1 MKLILG
7 LGITGLSVARFF
19 FKNEISFRIADTRQ
33 EPPMLEVSKKEGLL
47 NDAYF
52 GDWNEHILTGISE
65 VIISPGVAESEDI
78 VIWMRKKNISIISD
92 IELFGRYAMAPIIG
106 ITGSNGKST
115 VTQLLGEM
123 AIADGKNAV
132 ICGNIGK
139 PVMDSL
145 SDEAELYVVELS
157 SYQLDYTNKL
167 SLLTGVITNITPD
180 HLDRYSNFSDYISSK
195 LSIYKYCQFSTVN
208 LDVDLANGVDGDNYY
223 GIESSNLR
231 CDFIAKQN
239 GNTYEVFHKG
249 SRLITS
255 DDLKVVGRH
264 NIENLLA
271 ALTLGHR
278 FGLSLKVMIQAA
290 IDFKG
295 LEHRLEFVSTIN
307 DIDYYNDSKST
318 NAISTITAINALFEK
333 YNNLTLIAG
342 GISKKEDYS
351 GFFKLINEKV
361 NAVVLIGECSSDF
374 SKQITTPH
382 VEVVESMKKAVSMA
396 TSLAEG
402 GAVLLSP
409 GCASFDMFNNF
420 NERGETFKR
429 FVLKE
434 NKSLF

>member
-19 FKNEISFRIADTRQ
+19 FKKDISFRIADSRQ
-33 EPPMLEVSKKEGLL
+33 EPPMLDIAEKESVLSDSHFGEWSKSLLEGVT
-47 NDAYF
+47 
-52 GDWNEHILTGISE
+52 EI
-65 VIISPGVAESEDI
+65 IISPGISETESI
-78 VIWMRKKNISIISD
+78 VDWSRQQSVPIISD
-92 IELFGRYAMAPIIG
+92 IELFGRYTKAPIIG

-123 AIADGKNAV
+123 AIADGKNAI

-180 HLDRYSNFSDYISSK
+180 HLDRYSKFSDYISSK
-195 LSIYKYCQFSTVN
+195 LSIYSYCKFQVIN
-208 LDVDLANGVDGDNYY
+208 LSDDLLSDLSGHNFYAVESVDD
-223 GIESSNLR
+223 R
-231 CDFIAKQN
+231 CDFSANRI
-239 GNTYEVFHKG
+239 GDLYEVLHK
-249 SRLITS
+249 SKSLLTS
-255 DDLKVVGRH
+255 DELKVIGRH

-278 FGLSLKVMIQAA
+278 FGLNLKVMVQAA

-318 NAISTITAINALFEK
+318 NAISSITAINAIFEK
-333 YNNLTLIAG
+333 YNNLILISG

-351 GFFKLINEKV
+351 EFFKLINEKV

-374 SKQITTPH
+374 SKQITAPH
-382 VEVVESMKKAVSMA
+382 VEVVDTMKKAVSMA
-396 TSLAEG
+396 TSMAEG

-409 GCASFDMFNNF
+409 GCASFDMFSDF
-420 NERGETFKR
+420 NERGEVFKR
-429 FVLKE
+429 FVLE
-434 NKSLF
+434 ET

>member
-19 FKNEISFRIADTRQ
+19 YKNDISFRIADSRQ
-33 EPPMLEVSKKEGLL
+33 EPPMLDIAEKESVLSDSHFGEWSKSLLEGVT
-47 NDAYF
+47 
-52 GDWNEHILTGISE
+52 EI
-65 VIISPGVAESEDI
+65 IISPGIAEAESI
-78 VIWMRKKNISIISD
+78 VDWSRQQSVPIISD
-92 IELFGRYAMAPIIG
+92 IELFGRYAKAPIIG

-123 AIADGKNAV
+123 AIADGKNAI

-195 LSIYKYCQFSTVN
+195 LSIYSYCKFQVIN
-208 LDVDLANGVDGDNYY
+208 LNDDLLSDLSGHNFYALESVDD
-223 GIESSNLR
+223 R
-231 CDFIAKQN
+231 CDFSANRI
-239 GNTYEVFHKG
+239 GDLYEVLHKG
-249 SRLITS
+249 KSLLTS
-255 DDLKVVGRH
+255 NELKVVGRH

-278 FGLSLKVMIQAA
+278 FGLNLKVMVQAA

-318 NAISTITAINALFEK
+318 NAISSITAINALFEK
-333 YNNLTLIAG
+333 YNNLILISG
-342 GISKKEDYS
+342 GKSKKEDYS
-351 GFFKLINEKV
+351 EFFKLINEKV

-374 SKQITTPH
+374 SKQITAPH

>member
-33 EPPMLEVSKKEGLL
+33 KPPMLEVSKKEGLL

-167 SLLTGVITNITPD
+167 SLLTGVITNISPD

-195 LSIYKYCQFSTVN
+195 LSIYSYCKFQVIN
-208 LDVDLANGVDGDNYY
+208 LNDDLLCDLSGHNFYAVESVDD
-223 GIESSNLR
+223 R
-231 CDFIAKQN
+231 CDFSANRI
-239 GNTYEVFHKG
+239 GDLYEVLHKG
-249 SRLITS
+249 KSLLTS

-278 FGLSLKVMIQAA
+278 FGLTLKVMTQAA

-318 NAISTITAINALFEK
+318 NAISSITAVNALFEK
-333 YNNLTLIAG
+333 YNNLILIAG

-351 GFFKLINEKV
+351 EFFKLINEKV

-374 SKQITTPH
+374 SKQITAPH
-382 VEVVESMKKAVSMA
+382 VEVVDSMKKAVSMA
-396 TSLAEG
+396 TSMAEG

-409 GCASFDMFNNF
+409 GCASFDMFSDF
-420 NERGETFKR
+420 NERGDVFKR
-429 FVLKE
+429 FVLE
-434 NKSLF
+434 ET

>member
-7 LGITGLSVARFF
+7 LGITGLSVARFL
-19 FKNEISFRIADTRQ
+19 FKNEISFRIADSRQ
-33 EPPMLEVSKKEGLL
+33 EPPMLDIAEKESVLSDSHFGEWSESLL
-47 NDAYF
+47 E
-52 GDWNEHILTGISE
+52 GVTEI
-65 VIISPGVAESEDI
+65 IISPGIAEAESI
-78 VIWMRKKNISIISD
+78 VDWSRQQSVPIISD
-92 IELFGRYAMAPIIG
+92 IELFGRYAKAPIIG

-123 AIADGKNAV
+123 AFADGKNAV

-167 SLLTGVITNITPD
+167 SLLTGVITNISPD

-195 LSIYKYCQFSTVN
+195 LSIYSYCKFQVIN
-208 LDVDLANGVDGDNYY
+208 LNDDLLRDLSGHNFYAVESVDD
-223 GIESSNLR
+223 R
-231 CDFIAKQN
+231 CDFSANRI
-239 GNTYEVFHKG
+239 GDLYEVLHKG
-249 SRLITS
+249 KSLLTS

-278 FGLSLKVMIQAA
+278 FGLTLKVMTQAA

-318 NAISTITAINALFEK
+318 NAISSITAVNALFEK
-333 YNNLTLIAG
+333 YNNLILIAG

-351 GFFKLINEKV
+351 EFFKLINEKV

-374 SKQITTPH
+374 SKQITAPH
-382 VEVVESMKKAVSMA
+382 VEAVDSMKKAVSMA
-396 TSLAEG
+396 TSMAEG

-409 GCASFDMFNNF
+409 GCASFDMFSDF
-420 NERGETFKR
+420 NERGDVFKR
-429 FVLKE
+429 FVLE
-434 NKSLF
+434 ET

>member
-47 NDAYF
+47 SDAYF

-65 VIISPGVAESEDI
+65 VIISPGFAESEDI

-123 AIADGKNAV
+123 AFSDGKNAV

-145 SDEAELYVVELS
+145 SDEAELYIVELS

-180 HLDRYSNFSDYISSK
+180 HLDRYSSFSDYISSK
-195 LSIYKYCQFSTVN
+195 LSIYSYCKFQVIN
-208 LDVDLANGVDGDNYY
+208 LNDDLLRDLTGHNFYAVESVDD
-223 GIESSNLR
+223 R
-231 CDFIAKQN
+231 CDFSANRI
-239 GNTYEVFHKG
+239 GDLYEVLHKDK
-249 SRLITS
+249 SLLTS

-278 FGLSLKVMIQAA
+278 FGLTLKVMTQAA

-318 NAISTITAINALFEK
+318 NAISSITAVNALFEK
-333 YNNLTLIAG
+333 YNNLILIAG

-351 GFFKLINEKV
+351 EFFKLINEKV

-374 SKQITTPH
+374 SKQITAPH
-382 VEVVESMKKAVSMA
+382 VEVVDSMKKAVSMA
-396 TSLAEG
+396 TSMAEG

-409 GCASFDMFNNF
+409 GCASFDMFSDF
-420 NERGETFKR
+420 NERGDVFKR
-429 FVLKE
+429 FVLE
-434 NKSLF
+434 ET

>member
-167 SLLTGVITNITPD
+167 SLLAGVITNITPD

-195 LSIYKYCQFSTVN
+195 LSIYSYCKFQVIN
-208 LDVDLANGVDGDNYY
+208 LSDDLLSDLNGHNFYAVESVDD
-223 GIESSNLR
+223 R
-231 CDFIAKQN
+231 CDFSANRI
-239 GNTYEVFHKG
+239 GDLYEVLHKG
-249 SRLITS
+249 KSLLTS

-271 ALTLGHR
+271 ALTLGNR
-278 FGLSLKVMIQAA
+278 FGLTLKVMVQAA

-318 NAISTITAINALFEK
+318 NAISSITAVNALFEK
-333 YNNLTLIAG
+333 YNNLILIAG

-351 GFFKLINEKV
+351 EFFKLINEKV

-374 SKQITTPH
+374 SKQITAPH
-382 VEVVESMKKAVSMA
+382 VEVVDSMKKAVSMA
-396 TSLAEG
+396 TSMAEG

-409 GCASFDMFNNF
+409 GCASFDMFSDF
-420 NERGETFKR
+420 NERGDVFKC
-429 FVLKE
+429 FVLE
-434 NKSLF
+434 ET

>member
-19 FKNEISFRIADTRQ
+19 FKKDISFRIADSRQ
-33 EPPMLEVSKKEGLL
+33 EPPMLDIAEKESVLSDSHFGEWSKSLLEGVT
-47 NDAYF
+47 
-52 GDWNEHILTGISE
+52 EI
-65 VIISPGVAESEDI
+65 IISPGISEAESI
-78 VIWMRKKNISIISD
+78 VDWSRQQSVPIISD
-92 IELFGRYAMAPIIG
+92 IELFGRYAKAPIIG

-123 AIADGKNAV
+123 AIADGKNAI

-180 HLDRYSNFSDYISSK
+180 HLDRYSKFSDYISSK
-195 LSIYKYCQFSTVN
+195 LSIYSYCKFQVIN
-208 LDVDLANGVDGDNYY
+208 LNDDLLRDLSGHNFYAVESVDD
-223 GIESSNLR
+223 R
-231 CDFIAKQN
+231 CDFSANRI
-239 GNTYEVFHKG
+239 GDLYEVLHKG
-249 SRLITS
+249 KFLLTS
-255 DDLKVVGRH
+255 DELKVVGRH

-278 FGLSLKVMIQAA
+278 FGLTLKVMVQAA

-333 YNNLTLIAG
+333 YNNLILIAG

-351 GFFKLINEKV
+351 EFFKLINEKV

-374 SKQITTPH
+374 SKQITAPH
-382 VEVVESMKKAVSMA
+382 VEVVDTMKKAVSMA
-396 TSLAEG
+396 TSMAEG

-409 GCASFDMFNNF
+409 GCASFDMFSDF
-420 NERGETFKR
+420 NERGEVFKR
-429 FVLKE
+429 FVLE
-434 NKSLF
+434 ET

>member
-167 SLLTGVITNITPD
+167 SLLAGVITNITPD

-195 LSIYKYCQFSTVN
+195 LSIYSYCKFQVIN
-208 LDVDLANGVDGDNYY
+208 LNDDLLRDLSGHNFYAVESVDD
-223 GIESSNLR
+223 R
-231 CDFIAKQN
+231 CDFSANRI
-239 GNTYEVFHKG
+239 GDLYEVLHKG
-249 SRLITS
+249 KSLLTS

-278 FGLSLKVMIQAA
+278 FGLTLKVMTQAA

-318 NAISTITAINALFEK
+318 NAISSITAVNALFEK
-333 YNNLTLIAG
+333 YNNLILIAG

-351 GFFKLINEKV
+351 EFFKLINEKV

-374 SKQITTPH
+374 SKQITAPH
-382 VEVVESMKKAVSMA
+382 VEVVDSMKKAVSMA
-396 TSLAEG
+396 TSMAEG

-409 GCASFDMFNNF
+409 GCASFDMFSDF
-420 NERGETFKR
+420 NERGDVFKR
-429 FVLKE
+429 FVLE
-434 NKSLF
+434 ET

>member
-19 FKNEISFRIADTRQ
+19 FKNDISFRIADTRQ

-52 GDWNEHILTGISE
+52 GDWNENLLIGISE
-65 VIISPGVAESEDI
+65 VIISPGIAESEDI
-78 VIWMRKKNISIISD
+78 VIWMRNKNIPIISD
-92 IELFGRYAMAPIIG
+92 IELFGRYAMSPIIG

-123 AIADGKNAV
+123 ALADGKNAV

-180 HLDRYSNFSDYISSK
+180 HLDRYSSFSDYISSK

-223 GIESSNLR
+223 AIESSNLR

-249 SRLITS
+249 KRLITS

-264 NIENLLA
+264 NTENLLA
-271 ALTLGHR
+271 ALTLGYR
-278 FGLSLKVMIQAA
+278 FGLSLKVMTQAA

-333 YNNLTLIAG
+333 YNNLILIAG

-351 GFFKLINEKV
+351 EFFKLINQKIRV
-361 NAVVLIGECSSDF
+361 VVLIGECRDDF
-374 SKQITTPH
+374 LKQITAPH

-396 TSLAEG
+396 TSMAEG

-409 GCASFDMFNNF
+409 GCASFDMFIDF
-420 NERGETFKR
+420 NDRGEAFKR
-429 FVLKE
+429 FVLE
-434 NKSLF
+434 ET

>member
-195 LSIYKYCQFSTVN
+195 LSIYSYCKFKVIN
-208 LDVDLANGVDGDNYY
+208 LNDDLLCDLSGHNFYAVESVDD
-223 GIESSNLR
+223 R
-231 CDFIAKQN
+231 CDFSANRI
-239 GNTYEVFHKG
+239 GDFYEVLHK
-249 SRLITS
+249 SKSLLTS
-255 DDLKVVGRH
+255 DELKVIGRH

-278 FGLSLKVMIQAA
+278 FGLNLKVMVQAA

-318 NAISTITAINALFEK
+318 NAISSITAINAIFEK
-333 YNNLTLIAG
+333 YNNLILIAG

-351 GFFKLINEKV
+351 EFFKLINEKV

-374 SKQITTPH
+374 SKQITAPH
-382 VEVVESMKKAVSMA
+382 VEAVDSMKKAVSMA
-396 TSLAEG
+396 TSMAEG

-409 GCASFDMFNNF
+409 GCASFDMFSDF
-420 NERGETFKR
+420 NERGDVFKC
-429 FVLKE
+429 FVLE
-434 NKSLF
+434 ET

>member
-47 NDAYF
+47 SDAYF

-123 AIADGKNAV
+123 AFADGKNAV

-167 SLLTGVITNITPD
+167 SLLAGVITNITPD

-195 LSIYKYCQFSTVN
+195 LSIYSYCKFQVIN
-208 LDVDLANGVDGDNYY
+208 LNDDLLRDLSGHNFYAVESVDD
-223 GIESSNLR
+223 R
-231 CDFIAKQN
+231 CDFSANRI
-239 GNTYEVFHKG
+239 GDLYEVRHKG
-249 SRLITS
+249 KSLLTS

-278 FGLSLKVMIQAA
+278 FGLTLKVMTQAA

-318 NAISTITAINALFEK
+318 NAISSITAVNALFEK
-333 YNNLTLIAG
+333 YNNLILIAG

-351 GFFKLINEKV
+351 EFFKLINEKV

-374 SKQITTPH
+374 SKQITAPH
-382 VEVVESMKKAVSMA
+382 VEVVDSMKKAVSMA
-396 TSLAEG
+396 TSMAEG

-409 GCASFDMFNNF
+409 GCASFDMFSDF
-420 NERGETFKR
+420 NERGDVFKC
-429 FVLKE
+429 FVLE
-434 NKSLF
+434 ET

>member
-145 SDEAELYVVELS
+145 SDEAELYIVELS

-195 LSIYKYCQFSTVN
+195 LSIYSYCKFQVIN
-208 LDVDLANGVDGDNYY
+208 LNDDLLRDLSGHNFYAVESVDD
-223 GIESSNLR
+223 R
-231 CDFIAKQN
+231 CDFSANRI
-239 GNTYEVFHKG
+239 GDLYEVLHKG
-249 SRLITS
+249 KSLLTS

-278 FGLSLKVMIQAA
+278 FGLTLKVMVQAA

-318 NAISTITAINALFEK
+318 NAISSITAVNALFEK
-333 YNNLTLIAG
+333 YNNLILIAG

-351 GFFKLINEKV
+351 EFFKLINEKV

-374 SKQITTPH
+374 SKQITAPH
-382 VEVVESMKKAVSMA
+382 VEVVDSMKKAVSMA
-396 TSLAEG
+396 TSMAEG

-409 GCASFDMFNNF
+409 GCASFDMFSDF
-420 NERGETFKR
+420 NERGDVFKR
-429 FVLKE
+429 FVLE
-434 NKSLF
+434 ET

>member
-19 FKNEISFRIADTRQ
+19 FKKDISFRIADSRQ
-33 EPPMLEVSKKEGLL
+33 EPPMLDIAEKESVLSDSHFGEWSKSLLEGVT
-47 NDAYF
+47 
-52 GDWNEHILTGISE
+52 EI
-65 VIISPGVAESEDI
+65 IISPGISEAESI
-78 VIWMRKKNISIISD
+78 VDWSRQQSVPIISD
-92 IELFGRYAMAPIIG
+92 IELFGRYAKAPIIG

-123 AIADGKNAV
+123 AIADGKNAI

-180 HLDRYSNFSDYISSK
+180 HLDRYSKFSDYISSK
-195 LSIYKYCQFSTVN
+195 LSIYSYCKFQVIN
-208 LDVDLANGVDGDNYY
+208 LSDDLLSDLSGHNFYAVESVDD
-223 GIESSNLR
+223 R
-231 CDFIAKQN
+231 CDFSANRI
-239 GNTYEVFHKG
+239 GDLYEVLHK
-249 SRLITS
+249 SKSLLTS
-255 DDLKVVGRH
+255 DELKVVGRH

-278 FGLSLKVMIQAA
+278 FGLNLKVMVQAA

-318 NAISTITAINALFEK
+318 NAISSITAINAIFEK
-333 YNNLTLIAG
+333 YNNLILISG

-351 GFFKLINEKV
+351 EFFKLINEKV

-374 SKQITTPH
+374 SKQITAPH
-382 VEVVESMKKAVSMA
+382 VEVVDTMKKAVSMA
-396 TSLAEG
+396 TSMAEG

-409 GCASFDMFNNF
+409 GCASFDMFSDF
-420 NERGETFKR
+420 NERGEVFKR
-429 FVLKE
+429 FVLE
-434 NKSLF
+434 ET

>member
-47 NDAYF
+47 SDAYF

-123 AIADGKNAV
+123 AFADGKNAV

-180 HLDRYSNFSDYISSK
+180 HLDRYSSFSDYISSK

-208 LDVDLANGVDGDNYY
+208 MDLDLANDVDGDNYY
-223 GIESSNLR
+223 GIELNNSR
-231 CDFIAKQN
+231 CDFVAKKN
-239 GNTYEVFHKG
+239 GSTYEVFHKG
-249 SRLITS
+249 ISLITS
-255 DDLKVVGRH
+255 NDLVVVGKH

-271 ALTLGHR
+271 ALTLGYR
-278 FGLSLKVMIQAA
+278 FGLSLKVMTQAA

-295 LEHRLEFVSTIN
+295 LEHRLEFISTRN
-307 DIDYYNDSKST
+307 NVDYYNDSKST
-318 NAISTITAINALFEK
+318 NAISTKTAINALFEK

-351 GFFKLINEKV
+351 ELFQLINEKV
-361 NAVVLIGECSSDF
+361 SAVVLIGQCRNDF
-374 SKQITTPH
+374 SKQITAPH

-396 TSLAEG
+396 TSMTEG

-409 GCASFDMFNNF
+409 GCASFDMFVDF
-420 NERGETFKR
+420 NDRGETFKR
-429 FVLKE
+429 HVLE
-434 NKSLF
+434 GI

>member
-157 SYQLDYTNKL
+157 SYQLDYTNTL
-167 SLLTGVITNITPD
+167 SLLAGVITNITPD

-195 LSIYKYCQFSTVN
+195 LSIYSYCKFQVIN
-208 LDVDLANGVDGDNYY
+208 LNDDLLRDLSGHNFYAVESVDD
-223 GIESSNLR
+223 R
-231 CDFIAKQN
+231 CDFSANRI
-239 GNTYEVFHKG
+239 GDLYEVRHKG
-249 SRLITS
+249 KSLLTS

-278 FGLSLKVMIQAA
+278 FGLTLKVMTQAA

-318 NAISTITAINALFEK
+318 NAISSITAVNALFEK
-333 YNNLTLIAG
+333 YNNLILIAG

-351 GFFKLINEKV
+351 EFFKLINEKV

-374 SKQITTPH
+374 SKQITAPH
-382 VEVVESMKKAVSMA
+382 VEVVDSMKKAVSMA
-396 TSLAEG
+396 TSMAEG

-409 GCASFDMFNNF
+409 GCASFDMFSDF
-420 NERGETFKR
+420 NERGDVFKR
-429 FVLKE
+429 FVLE
-434 NKSLF
+434 ET

>member
-92 IELFGRYAMAPIIG
+92 IELFGRYATAPIIG

-123 AIADGKNAV
+123 AFADGKNAV

-167 SLLTGVITNITPD
+167 SLLAGVITNITPD

-195 LSIYKYCQFSTVN
+195 LSIYSYCKFQVIN
-208 LDVDLANGVDGDNYY
+208 LNDDLLRDLSGHNFYAVESVDD
-223 GIESSNLR
+223 R
-231 CDFIAKQN
+231 CDFSANRI
-239 GNTYEVFHKG
+239 GDLYEVLHKG
-249 SRLITS
+249 KFLLTS
-255 DDLKVVGRH
+255 DELKVVGRH

-278 FGLSLKVMIQAA
+278 FGLTLKVMTQAA

-318 NAISTITAINALFEK
+318 NAISSITAVNALFEK
-333 YNNLTLIAG
+333 YNNLILIAG

-351 GFFKLINEKV
+351 EFFKLINEKV

-374 SKQITTPH
+374 SKQITAPH
-382 VEVVESMKKAVSMA
+382 VEVVDSMKKAVSMA
-396 TSLAEG
+396 TSMAEG

-409 GCASFDMFNNF
+409 GCASFDMFSDF
-420 NERGETFKR
+420 NERGDVFKR
-429 FVLKE
+429 FVLE
-434 NKSLF
+434 ET

>member
-47 NDAYF
+47 SDAYF

-123 AIADGKNAV
+123 AFADGKNAV

-167 SLLTGVITNITPD
+167 SLLAGVITNITPD

-195 LSIYKYCQFSTVN
+195 LSIYSYCKFQVIN
-208 LDVDLANGVDGDNYY
+208 LNDDLLSVLSGHNFYAVESVDD
-223 GIESSNLR
+223 R
-231 CDFIAKQN
+231 CDFSANRI
-239 GNTYEVFHKG
+239 GDLYEVLHK
-249 SRLITS
+249 SKFLLTS
-255 DDLKVVGRH
+255 DELKVVGRH

-278 FGLSLKVMIQAA
+278 FGLNLKVMVQAA

-318 NAISTITAINALFEK
+318 NAISSITAVNALFEK
-333 YNNLTLIAG
+333 YNNLILISG

-351 GFFKLINEKV
+351 EFFKLINEKV

-374 SKQITTPH
+374 SKQITAPH
-382 VEVVESMKKAVSMA
+382 VEVVDSMKKAVSMA
-396 TSLAEG
+396 TSMAEG

-409 GCASFDMFNNF
+409 GCASFDMFSDF
-420 NERGETFKR
+420 NERGKVFKR
-429 FVLKE
+429 FVLE
-434 NKSLF
+434 ET

>member
-195 LSIYKYCQFSTVN
+195 LSIYSYCKFQVIN
-208 LDVDLANGVDGDNYY
+208 LNDDLLRDLSGHNFYAVESVDD
-223 GIESSNLR
+223 R
-231 CDFIAKQN
+231 CDFSANRI
-239 GNTYEVFHKG
+239 GDLYEVLHKG
-249 SRLITS
+249 KSLLTS

-278 FGLSLKVMIQAA
+278 FGLTLKVMTQAA

-318 NAISTITAINALFEK
+318 NAISSITAVNALFEK
-333 YNNLTLIAG
+333 YNNLILIAG

-351 GFFKLINEKV
+351 EFFKLINEKV

-374 SKQITTPH
+374 SKQITAPH
-382 VEVVESMKKAVSMA
+382 VEVVDSMKKAVSMA
-396 TSLAEG
+396 TSMAEG

-409 GCASFDMFNNF
+409 GCASFDMFSDF
-420 NERGETFKR
+420 NERGDVFKR
-429 FVLKE
+429 FVLE
-434 NKSLF
+434 ET

>member
-115 VTQLLGEM
+115 VTQLLGDM

-195 LSIYKYCQFSTVN
+195 LSIYSYCKFQVIN
-208 LDVDLANGVDGDNYY
+208 LNDDLLRDLSGHNFYAV
-223 GIESSNLR
+223 ESIDDR
-231 CDFIAKQN
+231 CDFSANRI
-239 GNTYEVFHKG
+239 GDLYEVRHKG
-249 SRLITS
+249 KSLLTS
-255 DDLKVVGRH
+255 DELKVVGRH

-278 FGLSLKVMIQAA
+278 FGLTLKVMTQAA

-318 NAISTITAINALFEK
+318 NAISSITAVNALFEK
-333 YNNLTLIAG
+333 YNNLILIAG

-351 GFFKLINEKV
+351 EFFKLINEKV
-361 NAVVLIGECSSDF
+361 NAVILIGECSSNF
-374 SKQITTPH
+374 SKQITAPH

-396 TSLAEG
+396 TSMAEG

-409 GCASFDMFNNF
+409 GCASFDMFSNF

-429 FVLKE
+429 FVLEE

>member
-19 FKNEISFRIADTRQ
+19 FKKDISFRIADSRQ
-33 EPPMLEVSKKEGLL
+33 EPPMLDIAEKESVLSDSHFGEWSKSLLEGVT
-47 NDAYF
+47 
-52 GDWNEHILTGISE
+52 EI
-65 VIISPGVAESEDI
+65 IISPGIAEAESI
-78 VIWMRKKNISIISD
+78 VDWSRQQSVPIISD
-92 IELFGRYAMAPIIG
+92 IELFGRYAKAPIIG

-123 AIADGKNAV
+123 AIADGKNAI

-180 HLDRYSNFSDYISSK
+180 HLDRYSKFSDYISSK
-195 LSIYKYCQFSTVN
+195 LSIYSYCKFQVIN
-208 LDVDLANGVDGDNYY
+208 LNDDLLSDLSGHNFYALESVDD
-223 GIESSNLR
+223 R
-231 CDFIAKQN
+231 CDFSANRICDL
-239 GNTYEVFHKG
+239 YEVLHKG
-249 SRLITS
+249 KSLLTS
-255 DDLKVVGRH
+255 NELKVVGRH

-278 FGLSLKVMIQAA
+278 FGLTLKVMTQAA

-318 NAISTITAINALFEK
+318 NAISSITAVNALFEK
-333 YNNLTLIAG
+333 YNNLILIAG

-351 GFFKLINEKV
+351 EFFKLINEKV

-374 SKQITTPH
+374 SKQITAPH
-382 VEVVESMKKAVSMA
+382 VEVVDSMKKAVSMA
-396 TSLAEG
+396 TSMAEG

-409 GCASFDMFNNF
+409 GCASFDMFSDF
-420 NERGETFKR
+420 NERGDVFKR
-429 FVLKE
+429 FVLE
-434 NKSLF
+434 ET

>member
-157 SYQLDYTNKL
+157 SYQLDYTSKL
-167 SLLTGVITNITPD
+167 SLLAGVITNITPD

-195 LSIYKYCQFSTVN
+195 LSIYSYCKFQVIN
-208 LDVDLANGVDGDNYY
+208 LNDDLLCDLSGHNFYAVESVDD
-223 GIESSNLR
+223 R
-231 CDFIAKQN
+231 CDFSANRI
-239 GNTYEVFHKG
+239 GDLYEVRHKG
-249 SRLITS
+249 KSLLTS

-278 FGLSLKVMIQAA
+278 FGLTLKVMTQAA

-318 NAISTITAINALFEK
+318 NAISSITAVNALFEK
-333 YNNLTLIAG
+333 YNNLILIAG

-351 GFFKLINEKV
+351 EFFKLINEKV

-374 SKQITTPH
+374 SKQITAPH
-382 VEVVESMKKAVSMA
+382 VEVVDSMKKAVSMA
-396 TSLAEG
+396 TSMAEG

-409 GCASFDMFNNF
+409 GCASFDMFSDF
-420 NERGETFKR
+420 NERGDVFKR
-429 FVLKE
+429 FVLE
-434 NKSLF
+434 ET

>member
-19 FKNEISFRIADTRQ
+19 FKKDISFRIADSRQ
-33 EPPMLEVSKKEGLL
+33 EPPMLDIAEKESVLSDSHFGEWSKSLLEGVT
-47 NDAYF
+47 
-52 GDWNEHILTGISE
+52 EI
-65 VIISPGVAESEDI
+65 IISPGISETESI
-78 VIWMRKKNISIISD
+78 VDWSRQQSVPIISD
-92 IELFGRYAMAPIIG
+92 IELFGRYTKAPIIG

-180 HLDRYSNFSDYISSK
+180 HLDRYSSFSDYISSK
-195 LSIYKYCQFSTVN
+195 LSIYSYCKFQVIN
-208 LDVDLANGVDGDNYY
+208 LSDDLLSDLNGHNFYAVESVDD
-223 GIESSNLR
+223 R
-231 CDFIAKQN
+231 CDFSANRI
-239 GNTYEVFHKG
+239 GDLYEVLHKG
-249 SRLITS
+249 KFLLTS
-255 DDLKVVGRH
+255 DELKVVGRH

-278 FGLSLKVMIQAA
+278 FGLTLKVMVQAA

-318 NAISTITAINALFEK
+318 NAISSITAINAIFEK
-333 YNNLTLIAG
+333 YNNLILISG

-351 GFFKLINEKV
+351 EFFKLINEKV

-374 SKQITTPH
+374 SKQITAPH
-382 VEVVESMKKAVSMA
+382 VEVVDTMKKAVSMA
-396 TSLAEG
+396 TSMAEG

-409 GCASFDMFNNF
+409 GCASFDMFSDF
-420 NERGETFKR
+420 NERGEVFKR
-429 FVLKE
+429 FVLE
-434 NKSLF
+434 ET

>member
-19 FKNEISFRIADTRQ
+19 FKKDISFRIADSRQ
-33 EPPMLEVSKKEGLL
+33 EPPMLDIAEKESVLSDSHFGEWSKSLLEGVT
-47 NDAYF
+47 
-52 GDWNEHILTGISE
+52 EI
-65 VIISPGVAESEDI
+65 IISPGISEAESI
-78 VIWMRKKNISIISD
+78 VDWSRQQSVPIISD
-92 IELFGRYAMAPIIG
+92 IELFGRYAKAPIIG

-123 AIADGKNAV
+123 AIADGKNTV

-195 LSIYKYCQFSTVN
+195 LSIYSYCKFQVIN
-208 LDVDLANGVDGDNYY
+208 LNDDLLRDLSGHNFYALESVDD
-223 GIESSNLR
+223 R
-231 CDFIAKQN
+231 CDFSANRI
-239 GNTYEVFHKG
+239 GDLYEVRHKG
-249 SRLITS
+249 KSLLTS
-255 DDLKVVGRH
+255 DELKVVGRH

-278 FGLSLKVMIQAA
+278 FGLTLKIMTQAT

-318 NAISTITAINALFEK
+318 NAISSITAVNALFEK
-333 YNNLTLIAG
+333 YNNLILIAG

-351 GFFKLINEKV
+351 EFFKLINEKV

-374 SKQITTPH
+374 SKQITAPH
-382 VEVVESMKKAVSMA
+382 VEVVDSMKKAVSMA
-396 TSLAEG
+396 TSMAEG

-409 GCASFDMFNNF
+409 GCASFDMFSDF
-420 NERGETFKR
+420 NERGEVFKR
-429 FVLKE
+429 FVLE
-434 NKSLF
+434 ET

>member
-208 LDVDLANGVDGDNYY
+208 MDLDLANDVDGDNYY
-223 GIESSNLR
+223 GIELNNSR
-231 CDFIAKQN
+231 CDFVAKKN
-239 GNTYEVFHKG
+239 GSTYEVFHKG
-249 SRLITS
+249 ISLITS
-255 DDLKVVGRH
+255 NDLVVVGKH

-271 ALTLGHR
+271 ALTLGYR
-278 FGLSLKVMIQAA
+278 FGLSLKVMTQAA

-318 NAISTITAINALFEK
+318 NAISSITAVNALFEK
-333 YNNLTLIAG
+333 YNNLILIAG

-351 GFFKLINEKV
+351 EFFKLINEKV

-396 TSLAEG
+396 TSMAEG

>member
-19 FKNEISFRIADTRQ
+19 FKNDISFRIADTRQ

-52 GDWNEHILTGISE
+52 GDWNENLLIGISE
-65 VIISPGVAESEDI
+65 VIISPGIAESEDI
-78 VIWMRKKNISIISD
+78 VIWMRNKNIPIISD
-92 IELFGRYAMAPIIG
+92 IELFGRYAMSPIIG

-123 AIADGKNAV
+123 ALADGKNAV

-180 HLDRYSNFSDYISSK
+180 HLDRYSSFSDYISSK

-223 GIESSNLR
+223 AIESSNLR

-249 SRLITS
+249 KRLITS

-271 ALTLGHR
+271 ALTLGYR
-278 FGLSLKVMIQAA
+278 FGLSLKVMTQAA

-333 YNNLTLIAG
+333 YNNLILIAG
-342 GISKKEDYS
+342 GVSKKEDYS
-351 GFFKLINEKV
+351 EFFKLINQKIRV
-361 NAVVLIGECSSDF
+361 VVLIGECRDDF
-374 SKQITTPH
+374 LKQITSPH
-382 VEVVESMKKAVSMA
+382 VEVADSMKKAVSMA
-396 TSLAEG
+396 TSMAEG

-409 GCASFDMFNNF
+409 GCASFDMFIDF
-420 NERGETFKR
+420 NDRGEAFKR
-429 FVLKE
+429 FVLE
-434 NKSLF
+434 ET

>member
-19 FKNEISFRIADTRQ
+19 FKKDISFRIADSRQ
-33 EPPMLEVSKKEGLL
+33 EPPMLDIAEKESVLSDSHFGEWSKSLLEGVT
-47 NDAYF
+47 
-52 GDWNEHILTGISE
+52 EI
-65 VIISPGVAESEDI
+65 IISPGISEAESI
-78 VIWMRKKNISIISD
+78 VDWSRQQSVPIISD
-92 IELFGRYAMAPIIG
+92 IELFGRYAKAPIIG

-123 AIADGKNAV
+123 AIADGKNAI

-195 LSIYKYCQFSTVN
+195 LSIYSYCKFQVIN
-208 LDVDLANGVDGDNYY
+208 LNDDLLSDLSGHNFYAVESVDD
-223 GIESSNLR
+223 R
-231 CDFIAKQN
+231 CDFSANRI
-239 GNTYEVFHKG
+239 GDLYEVLHKG
-249 SRLITS
+249 KFLLTS
-255 DDLKVVGRH
+255 DELKVVGRH

-278 FGLSLKVMIQAA
+278 FGLNLKVMVQAA

-318 NAISTITAINALFEK
+318 NAISSITAINAIFEK
-333 YNNLTLIAG
+333 YNNLILISG

-351 GFFKLINEKV
+351 EFFKLINEKV

-374 SKQITTPH
+374 SKQITAPH
-382 VEVVESMKKAVSMA
+382 VEVVDTMKKAVSMA
-396 TSLAEG
+396 TSMAEG

-409 GCASFDMFNNF
+409 GCASFDMFSDF
-420 NERGETFKR
+420 NERGDVFKR
-429 FVLKE
+429 FVLE
-434 NKSLF
+434 ET

>member
-19 FKNEISFRIADTRQ
+19 FKKDISFRIADSRQ
-33 EPPMLEVSKKEGLL
+33 EPPMLDIAEKESVLSDSHFGEWSKSLLEGVT
-47 NDAYF
+47 
-52 GDWNEHILTGISE
+52 EI
-65 VIISPGVAESEDI
+65 IISPGISEAESI
-78 VIWMRKKNISIISD
+78 VDWSRQQSVPIISD
-92 IELFGRYAMAPIIG
+92 IELFGRYAKAPIIG

-195 LSIYKYCQFSTVN
+195 LSIYSYCKFQVINLNDDLLCDLSGHNFYAVETV
-208 LDVDLANGVDGDNYY
+208 DD
-223 GIESSNLR
+223 R
-231 CDFIAKQN
+231 CDFSANRISDL
-239 GNTYEVFHKG
+239 YEVLHKG
-249 SRLITS
+249 KFLLTS
-255 DDLKVVGRH
+255 DELKVVGRH

-278 FGLSLKVMIQAA
+278 FGLTLKVMIQAA
-290 IDFKG
+290 VDFKG

-318 NAISTITAINALFEK
+318 NAISSITAINALFEK
-333 YNNLTLIAG
+333 YNNLILISG
-342 GISKKEDYS
+342 GKSKKEDYS
-351 GFFKLINEKV
+351 EFFKLINEKV

-374 SKQITTPH
+374 SKQINATH
-382 VEVVESMKKAVSMA
+382 VEVVESMKKAVLMA
-396 TSLAEG
+396 TSMAEG

-409 GCASFDMFNNF
+409 GCASFDMFSDF
-420 NERGETFKR
+420 NERGEVFKR
-429 FVLKE
+429 FVLE
-434 NKSLF
+434 ET

>member
-47 NDAYF
+47 SDAYF

-123 AIADGKNAV
+123 AIADGKNAI

-167 SLLTGVITNITPD
+167 SLLAGVITNITPD

-195 LSIYKYCQFSTVN
+195 LSIYSYCKFQVIN
-208 LDVDLANGVDGDNYY
+208 LNDDLLRDLSGHNFYAVESVDD
-223 GIESSNLR
+223 R
-231 CDFIAKQN
+231 CDFSANRI
-239 GNTYEVFHKG
+239 GDLYEVLHKG
-249 SRLITS
+249 KSLLTS

-278 FGLSLKVMIQAA
+278 FGLTLKVMTQAA

-318 NAISTITAINALFEK
+318 NAISSITAVNALSEK
-333 YNNLTLIAG
+333 YNNLILIAG

-351 GFFKLINEKV
+351 EFFKLINEKV

-374 SKQITTPH
+374 SKQITAPH
-382 VEVVESMKKAVSMA
+382 VEVVDSMKKAVSMA
-396 TSLAEG
+396 TSIAEG

-409 GCASFDMFNNF
+409 GCASFDMFSDF
-420 NERGETFKR
+420 NERGDVFKR
-429 FVLKE
+429 FVLE
-434 NKSLF
+434 ET